1 MTAVEQASN
10 GPESEPIYLYRYFAK
25 QWAESLLLKGKMF
38 FPCSADFNDPFD
50 CRAQVTFDS
59 RTKRQRYARELA
71 RERFPH
77 LRGHE
82 RKRLA
87 KKAEGARAYKIAY
100 ARFLE
105 RLHGKAGVLSFS
117 EKHDNILT

>member
-38 FPCSADFNDPFD
+38 FPCPADFNDPFD

-71 RERFPH
+71 RSAFRIC
-77 LRGHE
+77 
-82 RKRLA
+82 
-87 KKAEGARAYKIAY
+87 EGT
-100 ARFLE
+100 
-105 RLHGKAGVLSFS
+105 S
-117 EKHDNILT
+117 EKGSRKKLKAQGRTRSRMRDFWSGFMERRECSLFQRSTTTF